1 MILEVSEQDDL
12 ESIKDPDVQAVFH
25 HLPKTADWNRE
36 LQAAIEAGTFQV
48 PRIIMPWQTSG
59 EIYNWLEETL
69 PVEGVT
75 AATRKELI
83 QAVLK
88 LVECAQDLT
97 GAVQFMIRLFT
108 GRPNCR
114 CGYHVDTVPPGAPTV
129 GILHVFN
136 GASTHYVDA
145 ENVTTMRDFYE
156 YLGARERL
164 ARVMTRAQGKGDR
177 ERYLEAVQH
186 IQRLDT
192 KPPFLRDLGNLKA
205 IPAESIIAFKQVDS
219 RIHWSDHPASLAWIH
234 ASPSEGAPR
243 LVVNIAGRD
252 QAAHWR
258 THSPS
263 SVTVR
268 ASGHAATRKDA
279 VQFP

>member
-1 MILEVSEQDDL
+1 MILEVSGQNDL

-25 HLPKTADWNRE
+25 HLPKSASWNRE
-36 LQAAIEAGTFQV
+36 LQAAIETDTFQV
-48 PRIIMPWQTSG
+48 PRTIMPWQTPG
-59 EIYNWLEETL
+59 EIRNWLEESIPL
-69 PVEGVT
+69 EGVT

-83 QAVLK
+83 QALLM

-97 GAVQFMIRLFT
+97 GASQFMIRLFT

-114 CGYHVDTVPPGAPTV
+114 CGYHVDTVPPGAPAV

-136 GASTHYVDA
+136 GASTLYVDS
-145 ENVTTMRDFYE
+145 ENVTTMSDFYE

-164 ARVMTRAQGKGDR
+164 ARIMARAQGKGDR
-177 ERYLEAVQH
+177 GRYLEAMQNMR
-186 IQRLDT
+186 RLDT
-192 KPPFLRDLGNLKA
+192 RPPFLRDPANLNA
-205 IPAESIIAFKQVDS
+205 IPAESTIAFKQVDS

-252 QAAHWR
+252 QAARGR

-263 SVTVR
+263 GVTAR
-268 ASGHAATRKDA
+268 ASGHSASRKDA
-279 VQFP
+279 VPFS

>member
-1 MILEVSEQDDL
+1 
-12 ESIKDPDVQAVFH
+12 
-25 HLPKTADWNRE
+25 
-36 LQAAIEAGTFQV
+36 
-48 PRIIMPWQTSG
+48 MPWQTSA
-59 EIYNWLEETL
+59 EIHNWLKECI

-75 AATRKELI
+75 AATREALI
-83 QAVLK
+83 QSLLK

-97 GAVQFMIRLFT
+97 GASQFMIRLFT

-114 CGYHVDTVPPGAPTV
+114 CGYHVDTVPSGAPAV

-136 GASTHYVDA
+136 GAPTLYVDS

-156 YLGARERL
+156 YLGVRERL
-164 ARVMTRAQGKGDR
+164 ARLMTRAQGKGDHG
-177 ERYLEAVQH
+177 RYLEAMQN
-186 IQRLDT
+186 IRQFDT
-192 KPPFLRDLGNLKA
+192 KPPFLRDPDNVNT

-219 RIHWSDHPASLAWIH
+219 RMHWSDHPASLAWIH
-234 ASPSEGAPR
+234 ASPSEGTPR

-252 QAAHWR
+252 QAAHRR

-263 SVTVR
+263 GVTVR

-279 VQFP
+279 APFS